1 VTAPPA
7 NRLTLDG
14 VVRSREAL
22 RYTPAGI
29 PVLELTLAHA
39 STQTEAGSER
49 RVECE
54 IAAVAFAEV
63 AQRLDGVAEG
73 ARVVCEG
80 FLARRYRTGISVA
93 LHVATF
99 EPVN

>member
-1 VTAPPA
+1 
-7 NRLTLDG
+7 
-14 VVRSREAL
+14 
-22 RYTPAGI
+22 
-29 PVLELTLAHA
+29 
-39 STQTEAGSER
+39 
-49 RVECE
+49 VECE

-63 AQRLDGVAEG
+63 AQRLAGVAEG